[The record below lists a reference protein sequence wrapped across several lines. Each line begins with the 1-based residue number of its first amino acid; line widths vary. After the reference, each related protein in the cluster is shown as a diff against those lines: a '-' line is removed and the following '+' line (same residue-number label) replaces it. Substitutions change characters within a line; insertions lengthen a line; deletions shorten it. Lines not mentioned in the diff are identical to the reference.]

1 MTNTLW
7 KSDTNNK
14 RGLSTRITGVY
25 SANKMP
31 LTYFQNNYNPPSVN
45 NRHRKIRW
53 ISKNP
58 YRPKRTTT
66 LELVNSKK
74 GNDCP
79 GEWPKAGTDSIFPTI
94 FRAHIDAQKRYTR
107 YTKTRLA
114 WLARLACHLP
124 QPAKN
129 IGKTALLKSVGIRP
143 APPCGEKP

>member
-14 RGLSTRITGVY
+14 RGLSTLITGVY
-25 SANKMP
+25 SDNKMP

-53 ISKNP
+53 ISTNP

-66 LELVNSKK
+66 QESVNSKK

-79 GEWPKAGTDSIFPTI
+79 GEWPKAGTDSLFPTI
-94 FRAHIDAQKRYTR
+94 FRAPIATQKRYTR

-114 WLARLACHLP
+114 WLDRLACHLP
-124 QPAKN
+124 QHAKN
-129 IGKTALLKSVGIRP
+129 IGKTALLKSVATRRLH
-143 APPCGEKP
+143 ETHT